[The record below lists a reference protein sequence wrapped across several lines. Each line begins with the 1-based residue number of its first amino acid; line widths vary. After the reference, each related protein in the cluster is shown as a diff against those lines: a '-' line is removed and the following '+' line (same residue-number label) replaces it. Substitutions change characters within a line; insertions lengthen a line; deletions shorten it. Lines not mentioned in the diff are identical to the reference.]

1 MGIQVHRTLLR
12 QHAHARGH
20 LKRLIRRQAPHPDI
34 LAQQQLLESL
44 ARVIDLQG
52 MDEHWD
58 REHTIEPRPKR
69 EFFPKGAYRRDAL
82 NIMRRAERPMRVA
95 EILDALGQCFV
106 PVQRQLHLV
115 VRQRAGDRRQEKVL
129 RHGLLLRGG
138 TGQV

>member
-95 EILDALGQCFV
+95 EILDAL
-106 PVQRQLHLV
+106 
-115 VRQRAGDRRQEKVL
+115 VL
-129 RHGLLLRGG
+129 FCPFFADAPLNSSQAVSGKIGSMSAPSF
-138 TGQV
+138 